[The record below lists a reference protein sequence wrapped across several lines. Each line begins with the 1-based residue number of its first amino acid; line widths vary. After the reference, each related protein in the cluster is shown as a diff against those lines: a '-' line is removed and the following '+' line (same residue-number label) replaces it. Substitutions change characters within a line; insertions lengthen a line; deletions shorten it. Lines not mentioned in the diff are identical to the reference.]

1 MNPTN
6 ELSGPGIIPGG
17 GAPGH
22 RRLLGRSLAL
32 FFNFML
38 VVLSYYQVK
47 AASRSL
53 LIEYGGMEVFP
64 YIWIGSAIALLAFIG
79 VYNRLVAGRSRVR
92 VVNGTLLACAVLLC
106 IFWLTRKSATVWTI
120 YAFYIFVDVFSV
132 VLVEQFWSL
141 SNSVTKLH
149 EGERSYWFVGTGG
162 IVGGIAGGIL
172 ASALLR
178 YTSMQ
183 TPDLLLSCAV
193 MLLVC
198 AVATWRLS
206 RTGLFEEVP
215 EHERVHLDGKG
226 LAALLRSRYLVL
238 VAVLVC
244 FSQLAEPV
252 VEYQFLSVVSDQFPD
267 RDHRTEVISEF
278 FSLLSLVSMLVN
290 LAVTPLVHRFA
301 GAVGGLL
308 VQPLVLAAASI
319 AFLLQAGLTS
329 AVAMKISDRAL
340 SYSVNRAS
348 KELLYVPI
356 DPVNTYQVKAW
367 IDMLGYRLFKVIG
380 SGLILVATQWVP
392 AYDGVSS
399 LSWLTFAICGAWAAA
414 TLVLAGEYRR
424 MAIPIR
430 P

>member
-6 ELSGPGIIPGG
+6 EISGARIIPDEGRTR
-17 GAPGH
+17 ARP
-22 RRLLGRSLAL
+22 LLGRSVAL
-32 FFNFML
+32 FVNFML

-64 YIWIGSAIALLAFIG
+64 YVWIGSAFALLAFIG
-79 VYNRLVAGRSRVR
+79 VYNRLVAGHSRVR
-92 VVNGTLLACAVLLC
+92 VVNGTLIVCAALLC
-106 IFWLTRKSATVWTI
+106 VFWLTRKSATVWTI

-149 EGERSYWFVGTGG
+149 EGESSYWFVGTGG
-162 IVGGIAGGIL
+162 IVGGIAGGVM

-183 TPDLLLSCAV
+183 TPDLLLSCAA
-193 MLLVC
+193 MLLLC
-198 AVATWRLS
+198 AVATWLLARS
-206 RTGLFEEVP
+206 GLFEEVP
-215 EHERVHLDGKG
+215 EEERAQLDGKG
-226 LAALLRSRYLVL
+226 LAALFNSRYLVL

-267 RDHRTEVISEF
+267 RDNRTQVISEF
-278 FSLLSLVSMLVN
+278 FSVLSLFSMLVN
-290 LAVTPLVHRFA
+290 LAVTPLVHRYA
-301 GAVGGLL
+301 GAIGGLL
-308 VQPLVLAAASI
+308 IQPLVLAAASI
-319 AFLLQAGLTS
+319 GFLLHAGLGT
-329 AVAMKISDRAL
+329 AVVMKVSDRGL

-348 KELLYVPI
+348 KELLYIPI
-356 DPVNTYQVKAW
+356 DAVNTYQVKAW
-367 IDMLGYRLFKVIG
+367 IDMLGYRTFKVLG
-380 SGLILVATQWVP
+380 SGLILIATQWVP
-392 AYDGVSS
+392 AYDGVSG

-414 TLVLAGEYRR
+414 TMMLAREYRR
-424 MAIPIR
+424 MTIPVR